1 MDESI
6 KSLPGVGDAR
16 AKYFEKLKIHTV
28 SELLRLYPRRYD
40 DLGNIIDIADAGSHR
55 GEKVTMYAKVCGVI
69 TEKRLSGGRLL
80 TIVPVSDESGATNL
94 SYFNNKFI
102 KNSLKPGGRYLFYGK
117 IAQNGPPIIYN
128 PEHYRHLPE
137 NGRLLPVYPLTSG
150 ISQSF
155 MRKTVAKALS
165 RTYFTET
172 LPPEI
177 ISEHGLISLDNSI
190 KKIHAPRNSSDIF
203 DAKYR
208 LIFEELLYFSLGLQ
222 TMKNRDR
229 SPAAAVIPQN
239 IPQEFLNAHGFLPT
253 DAQNRALKDIYRD
266 LQSGYSMHR
275 LLQGDVGSG
284 KTLVAG
290 QCAFAVIRAGAQAAV
305 MAPTEVLANQ
315 HFRYFE
321 KMMAPLGITCAL
333 LTSSVGASQKR
344 EIKIKLKS
352 GDIQLVIGTHAVL
365 QKDVAFAN
373 LGLVITDE
381 QHRFGVMQRTE
392 LAQKGRGAHILVM
405 SATPIPRTLA
415 LMLWGDLDLSV
426 IDALPAGRQQ
436 IKTYLVNSSYSARLM
451 KFIKKNIDDGGQ
463 VYYVC
468 PAVEE
473 DAENETYLTAA
484 KTKKDELSAVFGK
497 DSVGLVYGKMK
508 SADKDRAMQLFYDGQ
523 IKVLVS
529 TTVIEVGVNVPNAT
543 LMIIDGADRF
553 GLSQLHQLRGRVGR
567 SSRTSYCVL
576 INDSESETAAQRL
589 IFFAKTT
596 DGFEIAKKD
605 LSLRGPGNFFGAQ
618 QHGLPRMRIAD
629 LAEDTETVRHASE
642 CAKRILTEDPGLKNH
657 PEILSNVT
665 KLFEAYS
672 LD

>member
-137 NGRLLPVYPLTSG
+137 NRRLLPVYPLTSG

-177 ISEHGLISLDNSI
+177 ISEYGLISLDNSI

-392 LAQKGRGAHILVM
+392 LAQKGKGAHILVM

-508 SADKDRAMQLFYDGQ
+508 SADKDRAMQLFYDGK

-567 SSRTSYCVL
+567 GSRTSYCVL

-642 CAKRILTEDPGLKNH
+642 CAKKILTEDPGLKNH

>member
-6 KSLPGVGDAR
+6 KSLPGVGNAR

-40 DLGNIIDIADAGSHR
+40 DIGNIIDIADAGSHR

-177 ISEHGLISLDNSI
+177 ISEYGLISLDNSI

-365 QKDVAFAN
+365 QKDVVFAN

-392 LAQKGRGAHILVM
+392 LAQKGKGAHILVM

-508 SADKDRAMQLFYDGQ
+508 SADKDRAMQLFYDGK

-567 SSRTSYCVL
+567 GSRTSYCVL

-642 CAKRILTEDPGLKNH
+642 CAKKILTEDPGLKNH

>member
-40 DLGNIIDIADAGSHR
+40 DIGNIIDIADAGSHR

-177 ISEHGLISLDNSI
+177 ISEYGLISLDNSI

-567 SSRTSYCVL
+567 GSRASYCVL

-629 LAEDTETVRHASE
+629 LAEDTETVRRASE
-642 CAKRILTEDPGLKNH
+642 CAKKILTEDPGLKNH

>member
-508 SADKDRAMQLFYDGQ
+508 SADKDRAMQLFYDGK

-567 SSRTSYCVL
+567 GSRTSYCVL

-642 CAKRILTEDPGLKNH
+642 CAKKILTEDPGLKNH

>member
-365 QKDVAFAN
+365 QKDVVFAN

-392 LAQKGRGAHILVM
+392 LAQKGKGAHILVM

-508 SADKDRAMQLFYDGQ
+508 SADKDRAMQLFYDGK

-567 SSRTSYCVL
+567 GSRASYCVL

-642 CAKRILTEDPGLKNH
+642 CAKKILTEDPGLKNH

>member
-365 QKDVAFAN
+365 QKDVVFAN

-392 LAQKGRGAHILVM
+392 LAQKGKGAHILVM

-508 SADKDRAMQLFYDGQ
+508 SADKDRAMQLFYDGK

-567 SSRTSYCVL
+567 GSRASYCVL

-605 LSLRGPGNFFGAQ
+605 LSLRGPGNFFGSQ

>member
-6 KSLPGVGDAR
+6 KSLPGVGNAR

-40 DLGNIIDIADAGSHR
+40 DIGNIIDIADAGSHR

-137 NGRLLPVYPLTSG
+137 NRRLLPVYPLTSG

-177 ISEHGLISLDNSI
+177 ISEYGLISLDNSI

-344 EIKIKLKS
+344 EIKIRLKR

-508 SADKDRAMQLFYDGQ
+508 SADKDRAMQLFYDGK

-567 SSRTSYCVL
+567 GSRASYCVL

-605 LSLRGPGNFFGAQ
+605 LSLRGPGNFFGSQ

>member
-6 KSLPGVGDAR
+6 KSLPGVGNAR

-40 DLGNIIDIADAGSHR
+40 DIGNIIDIADAGSHR

-177 ISEHGLISLDNSI
+177 ISEYGLISLDNSI

-344 EIKIKLKS
+344 EIKIRLKR

-508 SADKDRAMQLFYDGQ
+508 SADKDRAMQLFYDGK

-567 SSRTSYCVL
+567 GSRTSYCVL

-642 CAKRILTEDPGLKNH
+642 CAKKILTEDPGLKNH

>member
-6 KSLPGVGDAR
+6 KSLPGVGNAR

-40 DLGNIIDIADAGSHR
+40 DIGNIIDIADAGSHR

-177 ISEHGLISLDNSI
+177 ISEYGLISLDNSI

-344 EIKIKLKS
+344 EIKIRLKR

-392 LAQKGRGAHILVM
+392 LAQKGKGAHILVM

-508 SADKDRAMQLFYDGQ
+508 SADKDRAMQLFYDGK

-567 SSRTSYCVL
+567 GSRASYCVL

-605 LSLRGPGNFFGAQ
+605 LSLRGPGNFFGSQ

>member
-1 MDESI
+1 M
-6 KSLPGVGDAR
+6 
-16 AKYFEKLKIHTV
+16 
-28 SELLRLYPRRYD
+28 
-40 DLGNIIDIADAGSHR
+40 
-55 GEKVTMYAKVCGVI
+55 
-69 TEKRLSGGRLL
+69 
-80 TIVPVSDESGATNL
+80 PVSDESGATNL

-177 ISEHGLISLDNSI
+177 ISEYGLISLDNSI

-344 EIKIKLKS
+344 EIKIRLKR

-473 DAENETYLTAA
+473 DADNETYLTAA

-508 SADKDRAMQLFYDGQ
+508 SADKDRAMQLFYDGK

-567 SSRTSYCVL
+567 GSRASYCVL

-642 CAKRILTEDPGLKNH
+642 CAKRILTEDPGLRNH

>member
-16 AKYFEKLKIHTV
+16 AKYFEKLKIRTV

-40 DLGNIIDIADAGSHR
+40 DLSNIIDIADAGSHR

-102 KNSLKPGGRYLFYGK
+102 KNGLKPDGRYLFYGK
-117 IAQNGPPIIYN
+117 IAQSGPPIIYN
-128 PEHYRHLPE
+128 PEHYRYLPE

-165 RTYFTET
+165 RTYFAET

-177 ISEHGLISLDNSI
+177 ISEYGLISLDNSI
-190 KKIHAPRNSSDIF
+190 KKIHAPQNASDIF
-203 DAKYR
+203 AAKYR

-305 MAPTEVLANQ
+305 MAPTEVLASQ

-321 KMMAPLGITCAL
+321 KMMAPLGVTCAL

-344 EIKIKLKS
+344 EIKSKLKS
-352 GDIQLVIGTHAVL
+352 GEIQLVIGTHAVL
-365 QKDVAFAN
+365 QKDVSFAN

-473 DAENETYLTAA
+473 DVENETYLTAA
-484 KTKKDELSAVFGK
+484 KTKKDELSALFGK
-497 DSVGLVYGKMK
+497 DGVGIVYGKMK
-508 SADKDRAMQLFYDGQ
+508 SEDKDRAMQLFYDGK

-567 SSRTSYCVL
+567 GSRASYCVL
-576 INDSESETAAQRL
+576 ISDSESETTAQRL
-589 IFFAKTT
+589 SFFAKTT

-629 LAEDTETVRHASE
+629 LAEDTETVRRASE
-642 CAKRILTEDPGLKNH
+642 CAKKILTEDPGLKNH
-657 PEILSNVT
+657 PEIHSNVT
-665 KLFEAYS
+665 RLFEVYS

>member
-6 KSLPGVGDAR
+6 KSLPGVGDTR

-55 GEKVTMYAKVCGVI
+55 GEKVTMYAKVCGVV

-80 TIVPVSDESGATNL
+80 TIVPVADESGATNL

-102 KNSLKPGGRYLFYGK
+102 KNSLKPENRYLFYGK
-117 IAQNGPPIIYN
+117 IAQSGPPVIYN

-137 NGRLLPVYPLTSG
+137 NARLLPVYPLTSG

-155 MRKTVAKALS
+155 MRKTVAAALS
-165 RTYFTET
+165 RVYFAET

-177 ISEHGLISLDNSI
+177 LSEYGLISFNDSV
-190 KKIHAPRNSSDIF
+190 KKIHAPQSTSDIS
-203 DAKYR
+203 DAKNR

-239 IPQEFLNAHGFLPT
+239 IPQEFLSAHGFLPT

-266 LQSGYSMHR
+266 LQSGYTMHR

-305 MAPTEVLANQ
+305 MTPTEVLANQ

-321 KMMAPLGITCAL
+321 KIMAPLGITCAL
-333 LTSSVGASQKR
+333 LTSSVGAAQKR
-344 EIKIKLKS
+344 EIKKALKS
-352 GDIQLVIGTHAVL
+352 GEIQLVIGTHAVL

-484 KTKKDELSAVFGK
+484 KTKKEELASIFGK
-497 DSVGLVYGKMK
+497 DNVGLVYGKMK
-508 SADKDRAMQLFYDGQ
+508 STEKDRAMQLFYDGK

-567 SSRTSYCVL
+567 GCRASCCVL
-576 INDSESETAAQRL
+576 ISDSESETAAQRL
-589 IFFAKTT
+589 SFFAKTT

-629 LAEDTETVRHASE
+629 LAEDSETVRHASE
-642 CAKRILTEDPGLKNH
+642 CAKKLLAEDPGLKNH
-657 PEILSNVT
+657 PEIQSNVS
-665 KLFEAYS
+665 KLFEVYS

>member
-177 ISEHGLISLDNSI
+177 ISEYGLISLDNSI

-229 SPAAAVIPQN
+229 STAAAVIPQN

-344 EIKIKLKS
+344 EIKIRLKR

-508 SADKDRAMQLFYDGQ
+508 SADKDRAMQLFYDGK

-567 SSRTSYCVL
+567 GSRASYCVL

>member
-40 DLGNIIDIADAGSHR
+40 DIGNIIDIADAGSHR

-177 ISEHGLISLDNSI
+177 ISEYGLISLDNSI

-321 KMMAPLGITCAL
+321 KMMAPLGVTCAL

-344 EIKIKLKS
+344 EIKSKLKS

-365 QKDVAFAN
+365 QKDVSFAN

-508 SADKDRAMQLFYDGQ
+508 SADKDRAMQLFYDGK

-567 SSRTSYCVL
+567 GSRASYCVL

-642 CAKRILTEDPGLKNH
+642 CAKKILTEDPGLKNH

>member
-1 MDESI
+1 MDERI

-16 AKYFEKLKIHTV
+16 AKSFEKLKIHTV

-177 ISEHGLISLDNSI
+177 ISEYGLISLDNSI

-344 EIKIKLKS
+344 EIKIRLKR

-381 QHRFGVMQRTE
+381 QPRFGVMQRTE

-508 SADKDRAMQLFYDGQ
+508 SADKDRAMQLFYDGK

-567 SSRTSYCVL
+567 GSRASYCVL

-629 LAEDTETVRHASE
+629 LAEDTETVRRASE
-642 CAKRILTEDPGLKNH
+642 CAKKILTEDPGLKNH

>member
-117 IAQNGPPIIYN
+117 IAQNGPPIIDN

-137 NGRLLPVYPLTSG
+137 NRRLLPVYPLTSG

-177 ISEHGLISLDNSI
+177 ISEYGLISLDNSI

-344 EIKIKLKS
+344 EIKIRLKR

-508 SADKDRAMQLFYDGQ
+508 SADKDRAMQLFYDGK

-567 SSRTSYCVL
+567 GSRASYCVL

>member
-6 KSLPGVGDAR
+6 KSLPGVGNAR

-40 DLGNIIDIADAGSHR
+40 DIGNIIDIADAGSHR

-177 ISEHGLISLDNSI
+177 ISEYGLISLDNSI

-344 EIKIKLKS
+344 EIKIRLKR

-508 SADKDRAMQLFYDGQ
+508 SADKDRAMQLFYDGK

-567 SSRTSYCVL
+567 GSRASYCVL

-642 CAKRILTEDPGLKNH
+642 CAKKILTEDPGLKNH

>member
-40 DLGNIIDIADAGSHR
+40 DIGNIIDIADAGSHR

-365 QKDVAFAN
+365 QKDVVFAN

-392 LAQKGRGAHILVM
+392 LAQKGKGAHILVM

-508 SADKDRAMQLFYDGQ
+508 SADKDRAMQLFYDGK

-567 SSRTSYCVL
+567 GSRTSYCVL

-642 CAKRILTEDPGLKNH
+642 CAKKILTEDPGLKNH

>member
-6 KSLPGVGDAR
+6 KSLPGVGNAR

-40 DLGNIIDIADAGSHR
+40 DIGNIIDIADAGSHR

-177 ISEHGLISLDNSI
+177 ISEYGLISLDNSI

-344 EIKIKLKS
+344 EIKIRLKR

-508 SADKDRAMQLFYDGQ
+508 SADKDRAMQLFYDGK

-567 SSRTSYCVL
+567 GSRASYCVL

>member
-137 NGRLLPVYPLTSG
+137 NRRLLPVYPLTSG

-177 ISEHGLISLDNSI
+177 ISEYGLISLDNSI

-305 MAPTEVLANQ
+305 MAPTEVLAIQ

-344 EIKIKLKS
+344 EIKIRLKR

-451 KFIKKNIDDGGQ
+451 KFIKKNIDDEGQ

-508 SADKDRAMQLFYDGQ
+508 SADKDRAMQLFYDGK

-567 SSRTSYCVL
+567 GSRTSYCVL

>member
-321 KMMAPLGITCAL
+321 KMMAPLGVTCAL

-344 EIKIKLKS
+344 EIKSKLKS

-365 QKDVAFAN
+365 QKDVSFAN

-508 SADKDRAMQLFYDGQ
+508 SAEKDRAMQLFYDGK

-567 SSRTSYCVL
+567 GSRASYCVL

-596 DGFEIAKKD
+596 NGFEIAKKD

-629 LAEDTETVRHASE
+629 LAEDTETVRRASE
-642 CAKRILTEDPGLKNH
+642 CAKKILTEDPGLKNH

>member
-1 MDESI
+1 M
-6 KSLPGVGDAR
+6 
-16 AKYFEKLKIHTV
+16 
-28 SELLRLYPRRYD
+28 
-40 DLGNIIDIADAGSHR
+40 
-55 GEKVTMYAKVCGVI
+55 
-69 TEKRLSGGRLL
+69 
-80 TIVPVSDESGATNL
+80 
-94 SYFNNKFI
+94 
-102 KNSLKPGGRYLFYGK
+102 
-117 IAQNGPPIIYN
+117 
-128 PEHYRHLPE
+128 
-137 NGRLLPVYPLTSG
+137 YPLTSG

-177 ISEHGLISLDNSI
+177 ISEYGLISLDNSI

-344 EIKIKLKS
+344 EIKIRLKR

-508 SADKDRAMQLFYDGQ
+508 SADKDRAMQLFYDGK

-567 SSRTSYCVL
+567 GSRASYCVL

-605 LSLRGPGNFFGAQ
+605 LSLRGPGNFFGSQ

>member
-6 KSLPGVGDAR
+6 KSLPDVGDAR

-40 DLGNIIDIADAGSHR
+40 DIGNIIDIADAGSHR

-80 TIVPVSDESGATNL
+80 TIVPVSDESGATNI

-177 ISEHGLISLDNSI
+177 ISEYGLISLDNSI

-567 SSRTSYCVL
+567 GSRTSYCVL

-629 LAEDTETVRHASE
+629 LAEDTETVRRASE
-642 CAKRILTEDPGLKNH
+642 CAKKILTEDPGLKNH

>member
-16 AKYFEKLKIHTV
+16 AKNFEKLKIHPV

-137 NGRLLPVYPLTSG
+137 NRRLLPVYPLTSG

-177 ISEHGLISLDNSI
+177 ISEYGLISLDNSI

-344 EIKIKLKS
+344 EIKIRLKR

-405 SATPIPRTLA
+405 SATPIPRPLA

-508 SADKDRAMQLFYDGQ
+508 SADKDRAMQLFYDGK

-567 SSRTSYCVL
+567 GSRASYCVL

-605 LSLRGPGNFFGAQ
+605 LSLRGPGNFFGSQ

>member
-6 KSLPGVGDAR
+6 KSLSGVGDTR
-16 AKYFEKLKIHTV
+16 AKYFERLGIHTV

-40 DLGNIIDIADAGSHR
+40 DLGNIIDIADAGAHR

-80 TIVPVSDESGATNL
+80 TIVPVCDDSGATSI

-102 KNSLKPGGRYLFYGK
+102 KSSLKNGERYLFYGK
-117 IAQNGPPIIYN
+117 IAVSGTPVIYN
-128 PEHYRHLPE
+128 PEHYRRLPE
-137 NGRLLPVYPLTSG
+137 NGRLLPVYPLTAG

-155 MRKTVAKALS
+155 MRKTALLALD
-165 RTYFTET
+165 RTHFAET

-177 ISEHGLISLDNSI
+177 ISDYGLISLDKSI
-190 KKIHAPRNSSDIF
+190 RKIHAPQSTSDIAA
-203 DAKYR
+203 AKYR

-222 TMKNRDR
+222 IMKNRER
-229 SPAAAVIPQN
+229 TPAAAVIPQS
-239 IPQEFLNAHGFLPT
+239 IPEEFLKAHSFLPT
-253 DAQNRALKDIYRD
+253 DAQNRALQEIYRD

-333 LTSSVGASQKR
+333 LTSSVGAAQKR
-344 EIKIKLKS
+344 EIKNLLKS
-352 GDIQLVIGTHAVL
+352 GKIQLVIGTHAVL
-365 QKDVAFAN
+365 QKDVVFAN

-392 LAQKGRGAHILVM
+392 LAQKGRGVHILVM

-426 IDALPAGRQQ
+426 IDALPDGRQQ
-436 IKTYLVNSSYSARLM
+436 IKTYLVNSAYNARIM
-451 KFIKKNIDDGGQ
+451 KFIERNISDGGQ

-473 DAENETYLTAA
+473 DAESETCLAAA
-484 KTKKDELSAVFGK
+484 KTKKDELAAVFGK
-497 DSVGLVYGKMK
+497 DSVGLVYGRMRG
-508 SADKDRAMQLFYDGQ
+508 ADKDRVMQLFYDGK

-567 SSRTSYCVL
+567 GSRASFCVL
-576 INDSESETAAQRL
+576 ISDSDSDAAVQRL
-589 IFFAKTT
+589 DFFAKTT

-618 QHGLPRMRIAD
+618 QHGLPQMRIAD
-629 LAEDTETVRHASE
+629 LTEDSETVCRATE
-642 CAKRILTEDPGLKNH
+642 CAKRLLADDPGLENH
-657 PEILSNVT
+657 PEIKSNVT
-665 KLFEAYS
+665 RLFEIYS

>member
-40 DLGNIIDIADAGSHR
+40 DIGNIIDIADAGSHR

-321 KMMAPLGITCAL
+321 KMMAPLGVTCAL

-344 EIKIKLKS
+344 EIKSKLKS

-365 QKDVAFAN
+365 QKDVVFAN

-567 SSRTSYCVL
+567 GSRASYCVL

-642 CAKRILTEDPGLKNH
+642 CAKKILTEDPGLKNH